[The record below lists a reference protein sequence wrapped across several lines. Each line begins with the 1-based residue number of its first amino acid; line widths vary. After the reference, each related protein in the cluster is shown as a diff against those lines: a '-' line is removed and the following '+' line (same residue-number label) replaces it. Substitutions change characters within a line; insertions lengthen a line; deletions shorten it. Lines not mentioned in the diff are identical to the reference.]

1 MYTVEIAKDYHIE
14 PSNEVAFLTHSC
26 SPNLGMKGN
35 INFVAIKE
43 IEIGQEINFDYAMTE
58 YEIACPFTCPS
69 CSKDCRIDIEGYK
82 TLPERFKERYKGYIS
97 NHLLE

>member
-1 MYTVEIAKDYHIE
+1 
-14 PSNEVAFLTHSC
+14 
-26 SPNLGMKGN
+26 
-35 INFVAIKE
+35 
-43 IEIGQEINFDYAMTE
+43 MTE

-69 CSKDCRIDIEGYK
+69 CSKDCRINIEGYK